1 MFPQQEAC
9 GARGKRRGFSPAA
22 AARHSRS
29 QPDSIRIRAK
39 NLYFFTFFFREFSSK
54 IGNESHGKGIGSNK
68 SGKKSKQIKKIKK
81 KYRTKK
87 LEN

>member
-39 NLYFFTFFFREFSSK
+39 NLYFFAFFFANSAAKLAMNRM
-54 IGNESHGKGIGSNK
+54 GKAWEVTNLAKNQNK
-68 SGKKSKQIKKIKK
+68 
-81 KYRTKK
+81 
-87 LEN
+87 